1 MTVFRG
7 KDWVLKAKIQLQNL
21 TAKVKK
27 PRIQTETISR
37 LIRWAS
43 AHKATFAKSL
53 GACALLVGISAGGNH
68 YVSTHMH
75 EVYYVY
81 IGDEEI
87 GIVSDPAIIDETIR
101 EIHTQAQ
108 LVNPDVHIEL
118 DTSGI
123 DVVSDRAFRADY
135 NDELVQ
141 QRLGAKLEPHAIGVK
156 LMVDGQVVAVLRDQ
170 EEANSILDQIKEQYV
185 DPKEEKQ
192 QRDVAILA
200 ANGDADSGTKV
211 LASVEFTKDVE
222 LVEDVIDPDDLAD
235 TDRVV
240 STLTELGEAPQ
251 IYVVEKGDCMSCV
264 AAKFDM
270 KRADLEL
277 LNPWVVDDRL
287 DIGDQLVVKGFEPSL
302 GVKTIEIV
310 VDEEEVQFETIYQQ
324 DNTLRMGKNG
334 LKKVTYELVSIN
346 GKLMTEELLHEEVIM
361 PAESAVVARGT
372 LRLAGEGTGK
382 FSWPV
387 SGAKVTSSYGS
398 RWGSMHSGM
407 DMVSSNRTIKAA
419 DTGKVTFAGKRSGY
433 GNLII
438 IDHSNGYVTYYAHLK
453 SFDVK
458 KGEVVEKGDAIGVMG
473 NTGRS
478 TGVHLHF
485 EVHVNGKAQNPSKYL
500 SK

>member
-1 MTVFRG
+1 M
-7 KDWVLKAKIQLQNL
+7 
-21 TAKVKK
+21 
-27 PRIQTETISR
+27 
-37 LIRWAS
+37 
-43 AHKATFAKSL
+43 
-53 GACALLVGISAGGNH
+53 LVGISAGGNH

-75 EVYYVY
+75 EVYHVYV
-81 IGDEEI
+81 GDEQI
-87 GIVSDPAIIDETIR
+87 GVVSDPAIIDETIR

-108 LVNPDVHIEL
+108 LVNPEVHIEL
-118 DTSGI
+118 DISGI
-123 DVVSDRAFRADY
+123 DVVSERAFKADY

-141 QRLGAKLEPHAIGVK
+141 QRLSDKLEPHAIGVK
-156 LMVDGQVVAVLRDQ
+156 LMVDGEVVAVLRDQ

-200 ANGDADSGTKV
+200 ASGEADTGTKV

-222 LVEDVIDPDDLAD
+222 LVEDIIDPEQLAD

-240 STLTELGEAPQ
+240 ATLTELGEAPQ

-264 AAKFDM
+264 AAKFNM
-270 KRADLEL
+270 KVADLEL

-302 GVKTIEIV
+302 GVKTTEIV
-310 VDEEEVQFETIYQQ
+310 VDEEEIQYETVYQQ
-324 DNTLRMGKNG
+324 DNTLRMGKTKTITAGKNG

-346 GKLMTEELLHEEVIM
+346 GKLMTEELLHEEVM
-361 PAESAVVARGT
+361 VAAEPALVARGT

-387 SGAKVTSSYGS
+387 TGAKVTSSFGK

-419 DTGKVTFAGKRSGY
+419 DTGKVTFAGSKNGY
-433 GNLII
+433 GNLVI
-438 IDHSNGYVTYYAHLK
+438 IDHNNGYETYYAHLK

-458 KGEVVEKGDAIGVMG
+458 KGEVVEKGDKLGVMG